1 MTNITKSSV
10 AKSVPFDNTGTDF
23 VSSDVQAA
31 LEEIGV
37 SSSPSFSFGR
47 SGKVGSGTWL
57 QCETVPSNITGR
69 FIPLTNPKLSD
80 LYVSN
85 ENVGTYTVEV
95 YEHDGDNTN
104 LTLKYTLTV
113 TSARG
118 NSISNIGVPMTKGK
132 QVAVRIGSGSPKNV
146 VCGLIIKGSQV

>member
-1 MTNITKSSV
+1 MTNITKSYV
-10 AKSVPFDNTGTDF
+10 ARAVPFDKTGTDF
-23 VSSDVQAA
+23 ISDDVQSA

-69 FIPLTNPKLSD
+69 FIPLNNPKLSD
-80 LYVSN
+80 VYVSN

>member
-1 MTNITKSSV
+1 MSRVDKNNV
-10 AKSVPFDNTGTDF
+10 AASTPFDNTGTDF
-23 VSSDVQAA
+23 LSDNVQDA

-47 SGKVGSGTWL
+47 SGNLNAGTWL

-69 FIPLTNPKLSD
+69 YIPLNLPRLSD
-80 LYVSN
+80 IYVSN
-85 ENVGTYTVEV
+85 EKVTTYSIEV

-104 LTLKYTLTV
+104 LTLKHTTTV

-118 NSISNIGVPMTKGK
+118 TSETGLAVSMTQGK
-132 QVAVRIGSGSPKNV
+132 QVAVKVSSGSPKNI